1 MNIEFRFNGR
11 NQIIL
16 TPENGKDKQLLQLF
30 VGGNTS
36 VKLAQSPA
44 ASPETVVI
52 ESYTDNAKMLSET
65 PTKGLRSIKEI
76 ISEQSGVHLD
86 QPEHPR

>member
-52 ESYTDNAKMLSET
+52 ESFMDKE
-65 PTKGLRSIKEI
+65 KGLRSIKEV
-76 ISEQSGVHLD
+76 ISEQSEALMA
-86 QPEHPR
+86 QPGHPR